1 VLLDASITAA
11 VLHCTLPSRSFCFVD
26 DLVEGLI
33 KLMASDMIMPVNIG
47 NPCEFTILQLAE
59 LTIKV

>member
-1 VLLDASITAA
+1 MLRLL
-11 VLHCTLPSRSFCFVD
+11 LPHCCIVSLLSRSFCFVN

-33 KLMASDMIMPVNIG
+33 QLMASDMIMPVNIG

-59 LTIKV
+59 LTIKVC